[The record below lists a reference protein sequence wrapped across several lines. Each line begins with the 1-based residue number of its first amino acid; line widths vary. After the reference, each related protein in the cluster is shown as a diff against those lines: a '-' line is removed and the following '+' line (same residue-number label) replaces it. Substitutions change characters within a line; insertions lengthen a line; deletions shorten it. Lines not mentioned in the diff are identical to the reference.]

1 MTQTSFLETSLAHL
15 NSLFDVTQN
24 LIRMKNRQV
33 EVAKLHEIF
42 QVFWA
47 KNCFQPPAEVA
58 TTDSTVVYRGEQF
71 FFKNKSALTSAEPA
85 L

>member
-15 NSLFDVTQN
+15 NSLFDVTQH
-24 LIRMKNRQV
+24 LIKMKNRQV

-42 QVFWA
+42 KIFWA
-47 KNCFQPPAEVA
+47 KNCFQPPAQVA
-58 TTDSTVVYRGEQF
+58 TTDSTVEYRGERF
-71 FFKNKSALTSAEPA
+71 FCENKSPLTSAEAA